1 MKRIYDFGRNP
12 AQRNYTVTDLKALKG
27 SDRKLSMSNPA
38 DRDQI
43 TACVDAGIDLFVVG
57 TDQMEDVR
65 ELAPT
70 HFAGAGSTWA
80 QFGSDDEIVAHAFE
94 AMRRGADMYY
104 TLRSFD
110 VMECMAREGIP
121 VQSHIGLIPTF
132 SHHYGGLR
140 AFGRTSE
147 EAMQVWERLK
157 RMEDVGVFAVEVE
170 CLAEEEL
177 LAINDKTSVV
187 TFSLGS
193 GMGGDAIF
201 SFVADVCGE
210 ASEEEKPPK
219 HAHAFGDVGRLHK
232 QIHEERVA
240 ALGEFHREVVDGN
253 FPYAPTNIGMKPDE
267 KDKFLDALEGWTPT
281 HQ

>member
-170 CLAEEEL
+170 CLAEEVL

-210 ASEEEKPPK
+210 ASEEEKTPK

>member
-170 CLAEEEL
+170 CLAEEVL

-240 ALGEFHREVVDGN
+240 ALGAFHREVVDGN

>member
-170 CLAEEEL
+170 CLAEEVL

-210 ASEEEKPPK
+210 ASEEEKTPEACPCLWRCRPS
-219 HAHAFGDVGRLHK
+219 AQTDSRRTCGSPW
-232 QIHEERVA
+232 RVSPR
-240 ALGEFHREVVDGN
+240 GS
-253 FPYAPTNIGMKPDE
+253 
-267 KDKFLDALEGWTPT
+267 
-281 HQ
+281 

>member
-170 CLAEEEL
+170 CLAEEVL
-177 LAINDKTSVV
+177 LAISDKTSVV

-210 ASEEEKPPK
+210 ASEEEKTPK

>member
-12 AQRNYTVTDLKALKG
+12 AQRNYTVTDLKSLKG

-170 CLAEEEL
+170 CLAEEVL